1 MLSLLYSN
9 TNIDIISVKPLIN
22 ILQLYFI
29 IDKYLTFDTI
39 KNGNPTNITY
49 EQKTDKKYH

>member
-1 MLSLLYSN
+1 M
-9 TNIDIISVKPLIN
+9 N

-29 IDKYLTFDTI
+29 IDKYSTFDTI

-49 EQKTDKKYH
+49 EQKTDKKFP